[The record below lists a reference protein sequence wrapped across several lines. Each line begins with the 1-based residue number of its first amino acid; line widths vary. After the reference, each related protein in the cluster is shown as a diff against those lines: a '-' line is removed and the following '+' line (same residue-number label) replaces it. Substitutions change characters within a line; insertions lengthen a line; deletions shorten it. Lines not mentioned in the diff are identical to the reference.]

1 MGRTTNTLQGTN
13 RRGRSADTR
22 QASSTLFHN
31 FLYSKVKTPT
41 KELHCEC
48 MTKAAPTKVRQQQ
61 RARRDT
67 RGWGELLPVSRRS

>member
-1 MGRTTNTLQGTN
+1 MGRTTNTFQGTN

-48 MTKAAPTKVRQQQ
+48 MTKAVPTQ
-61 RARRDT
+61 
-67 RGWGELLPVSRRS
+67 VSPTTPDATGYSGPGGATSSE